1 MKTWQRWLLIAVV
14 ALGAGLWLW
23 TRDEALDPRALAWL
37 EEVAAPGESTAYHQ
51 LLGLDAPAGQDTA
64 AAGRQ
69 ILEAH
74 RQWRAQH
81 RYHEP
86 MVVEAERARIALPG
100 KSLCALA
107 EGDCLQRL
115 RADRAGLDAL
125 LARHAELLERY
136 QRLLALD
143 DYHTLGLPSAD
154 EPLANFSS
162 LDQANRLLAARA
174 LALADAGRGDEAQ
187 ALLQQDV
194 ARLRAWLAQ
203 ADTLILKMLLGR
215 LLGRDLDSLAVLA
228 REGLIARPEQQPALS
243 EAERSLHM
251 PMRREFALLGNGFL
265 HMMDDPQIAAELGG
279 GAWQLSLL
287 YKPHMTINDSLPA
300 YLHVAEDSRLD
311 PRAFA
316 ELVPRGEQPQ
326 PGLWRRARNP
336 IGVVLGGIAM
346 PNFHVYLARM
356 HDLDAKLAL
365 FASLGQ
371 AVPEAD
377 NPYYPGHKANWD
389 PERQAYCFAGPL
401 ADERGLR
408 CLPWTAPPAR

>member
-1 MKTWQRWLLIAVV
+1 MKTWQRWLLIVVV

-37 EEVAAPGESTAYHQ
+37 EEVAAPGESAAYHQ
-51 LLGLDAPAGQDTA
+51 LMGLDAPVGQDTT

-81 RYHEP
+81 HYHES
-86 MVVEAERARIALPG
+86 MVAEAERARIALPG
-100 KSLCALA
+100 KDLCALA

-143 DYHTLGLPSAD
+143 DYHTLSQPSAD

-174 LALADAGRGDEAQ
+174 LALADAGRGDEAL

-203 ADTLILKMLLGR
+203 ADNLILKMMLGR
-215 LLGRDLDSLAVLA
+215 LLGRDLDSLAVLV
-228 REGLIARPEQQPALS
+228 REGLIARPEPQPALS

-265 HMMDDPQIAAELGG
+265 YMMDDPQITAELAG

-287 YKPHMTINDSLPA
+287 YKRHMTINDSLPA
-300 YLHVAEDSRLD
+300 YLRVAEDSRLD

-316 ELVPRGEQPQ
+316 ELAQRGERPQ

-377 NPYYPGHKANWD
+377 NPYYPGRKASWN
-389 PERQAYCFAGPL
+389 PEQRAYCFAGPL

-408 CLPWTAPPAR
+408 CLPWTEPPAR